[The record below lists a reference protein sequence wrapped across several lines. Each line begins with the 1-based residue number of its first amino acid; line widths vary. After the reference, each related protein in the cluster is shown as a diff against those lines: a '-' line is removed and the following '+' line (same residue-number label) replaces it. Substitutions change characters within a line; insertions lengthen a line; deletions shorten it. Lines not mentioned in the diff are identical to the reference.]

1 MACMDTTHAWEV
13 GIQPKPAS
21 LYYLVHLA
29 IILVKDLPNVANT
42 IVQQIECK
50 IINVHSICIQCKLQF
65 TPLI

>member
-1 MACMDTTHAWEV
+1 MKNLKPLEPHVAIHYACL

-50 IINVHSICIQCKLQF
+50 IINVHSICI
-65 TPLI
+65 I